1 MQCMKLT
8 LLSLGSLRRKIIFG
22 YSLIAALVVGLS
34 VFSLVDMRLLEEKI
48 LAGERIGEFL
58 GLTLEIRR
66 FEKNYFLYR
75 QASDLDDNHSYI
87 TQARHLIESHQA
99 QFTRFDTPERIATIV
114 DSLARYEAMMLALAA
129 TQRNRLAEASIRSTG
144 KEIVTAAEEWASAE
158 RQQLR
163 AQLDRYRLWMA
174 SSISVIVV
182 CLLVIGHWLARRV
195 ARPLRQLEESMS
207 AVAAG
212 RISRLELPVRDR
224 EIVSLATAFNGMLR
238 DLELRQG
245 QLVRTE
251 KLAALGTLLSGVA
264 HEVNNPLSN
273 ISTSCEI
280 LKEELDA
287 RERNEGVEP
296 PSHGVEFQRELLGQ
310 IDAETW
316 RARRIVRSLLD
327 YARDRDFRPEDFAL
341 ATLVDD
347 SLRLIKTRIP
357 ASVKVHIDI
366 PPLLVVRGDKQRL
379 QQALFN
385 LVGNA
390 LDALSGAGTLTLA
403 ARSVATPCPADTLV
417 FGQCPAP
424 AIEIEV
430 ADNGEGIPADR
441 LPRIFDPFYTTKE
454 VGQGL
459 GLGLFIV
466 YEIVEEHG
474 GCIAVR
480 SAAGAGTAF
489 FLRLPNKE

>member
-1 MQCMKLT
+1 MKLPF
-8 LLSLGSLRRKIIFG
+8 LLLDSLRRKIVFG
-22 YSLIAALVVGLS
+22 YTLIAGLVLGLS

-48 LAGERIGEFL
+48 LAGERVGEFL

-66 FEKNYFLYR
+66 FEKNYLLYR
-75 QASDLDDNHSYI
+75 QASDLEDNQNYI
-87 TQARHLIESHQA
+87 TQARRLIETHQA
-99 QFTRFDTPERIATIV
+99 RFARFDSPERITAIV
-114 DSLARYEAMMLALAA
+114 DSLARYELMMLALAA
-129 TQRNRLAEASIRSTG
+129 PGKNSLAEAAIRSTG
-144 KEIVTAAEEWASAE
+144 KEIVTAAEEWANTE

-163 AQLDRYRLWMA
+163 EQLDRYRLWMV
-174 SSISVIVV
+174 SSIGIIVV

-212 RISRLELPVRDR
+212 RISQLELPVHDR
-224 EIVSLATAFNGMLR
+224 EIVSLAAAFNRMLR

-245 QLVRTE
+245 QLVRAE

-264 HEVNNPLSN
+264 HELNNPLSN

-280 LKEELDA
+280 LTEEIGAGRENQTLD
-287 RERNEGVEP
+287 P
-296 PSHGVEFQRELLGQ
+296 PTDGTAFQRELLGQ

-341 ATLVDD
+341 ATLVED
-347 SLRLIKTRIP
+347 SLRLIKARIP
-357 ASVKVHIDI
+357 APIDIHIDI
-366 PPLLVVRGDKQRL
+366 PALLVLRGDKQRL

-385 LVGNA
+385 LIGNA
-390 LDALSGAGTLTLA
+390 LDALAGVGTLTLA
-403 ARSVATPCPADTLV
+403 ARRIDTPCASDTLV

-430 ADNGEGIPADR
+430 ADDGQGIPADT
-441 LPRIFDPFYTTKE
+441 LPRIFDPFFTTKE
-454 VGQGL
+454 VGHGL

-466 YEIVEEHG
+466 FEIIEEHG

-480 SAAGAGTAF
+480 STPGTGSTF
-489 FLRLPNKE
+489 FLRLPAKE